1 MKQTCVM
8 PESDLVCRM
17 TGALIAQ
24 FGPVETQRF
33 VSLCGGKRMESVR
46 RHQLW
51 QKHLDKETFAK
62 RVASYAK
69 RACAK
74 CV

>member
-1 MKQTCVM
+1 MVGTLFDK
-8 PESDLVCRM
+8 
-17 TGALIAQ
+17 

-51 QKHLDKETFAK
+51 QKHLDKNAFTK
-62 RVASYAK
+62 RIASYAK
-69 RACAK
+69 G
-74 CV
+74 

>member
-1 MKQTCVM
+1 MKQTNVM
-8 PESDLVCRM
+8 PESDLVRRL
-17 TGALIAQ
+17 TGALIDQ

-51 QKHLDKETFAK
+51 QKHLDKEAFAK
-62 RVASYAK
+62 QIASYAK
-69 RACAK
+69 RVCAK
-74 CV
+74 

>member
-1 MKQTCVM
+1 MKNTNVM
-8 PESDLVCRM
+8 EEPDLMRRM
-17 TGALIAQ
+17 VGTLIDK

-51 QKHLDKETFAK
+51 QKHLDKDAFAK
-62 RVASYAK
+62 RVASHARGRLTK
-69 RACAK
+69 
-74 CV
+74 

>member
-1 MKQTCVM
+1 MKNTNVM
-8 PESDLVCRM
+8 EEPDLMRRM
-17 TGALIAQ
+17 VSTLIDK

-51 QKHLDKETFAK
+51 QKHLDKDVFAK
-62 RVASYAK
+62 NVALYAK
-69 RACAK
+69 DQLPK
-74 CV
+74 

>member
-1 MKQTCVM
+1 MKNANVM
-8 PESDLVCRM
+8 EEPDLMRRM
-17 TGALIAQ
+17 VGTLIDK

-51 QKHLDKETFAK
+51 QKHLDKGAFAK
-62 RVASYAK
+62 SISAYTKNRLPK
-69 RACAK
+69 
-74 CV
+74 

>member
-1 MKQTCVM
+1 MKNTNVM
-8 PESDLVCRM
+8 EEPDLVRRM
-17 TGALIAQ
+17 MGTLLDK

-51 QKHLDKETFAK
+51 QKHLDENAFAK
-62 RVASYAK
+62 SVASYIKGRLAK
-69 RACAK
+69 
-74 CV
+74 